1 MAIADRDDV
10 VMKHAAIDSL
20 RRLLGKHR
28 VARIQLMQ
36 AGHRF
41 AGLEGLPRRILHRGD
56 PAAGASTIDKK
67 LHPLS
72 VILPA
77 EAVMVGRPFI
87 AEVAMLRQRR
97 MVGEVARI
105 GERGAQDRR
114 GGGRLLH
121 TVQLIVQVGD
131 GEMDFAIGAV
141 RRR

>member
-1 MAIADRDDV
+1 
-10 VMKHAAIDSL
+10 
-20 RRLLGKHR
+20 
-28 VARIQLMQ
+28 
-36 AGHRF
+36 
-41 AGLEGLPRRILHRGD
+41 
-56 PAAGASTIDKK
+56 
-67 LHPLS
+67 
-72 VILPA
+72 
-77 EAVMVGRPFI
+77 MVGCPFI

-131 GEMDFAIGAV
+131 GEMEFAIGAV